1 MVMALVGYV
10 SEWEQKMREVTH
22 FKGSV
27 ALRPSEE
34 VVTQQFVGVQLSFLL
49 SLCYCEFEC
58 VTLPLLSWSQVS
70 L

>member
-22 FKGSV
+22 FKDSV

-34 VVTQQFVGVQLSFLL
+34 VVTQQFVGCPVELSTILVLL
-49 SLCYCEFEC
+49 
-58 VTLPLLSWSQVS
+58 
-70 L
+70 